1 MSLLGISPT
10 QTVLDQREI
19 DWKNAKLI
27 GNGATAI
34 FFFFIIIC
42 ICYLFII
49 IGSAQAA
56 LTRVCGQNRSVWAHQ
71 GVPDAVARDRMRGEA
86 GQEGLPQPG

>member
-1 MSLLGISPT
+1 LVRVMSLLGISPT

-27 GNGATAI
+27 GNGATA
-34 FFFFIIIC
+34 FIIV
-42 ICYLFII
+42 
-49 IGSAQAA
+49 GSAHAQAS
-56 LTRVCGQNRSVWAHQ
+56 LMRDCGQNRCVRAHQ